1 MRQFEYRFNMHSFA
15 GYCGKSGKAA
25 RVALVATHADTAS
38 CHRVAATGEYVS
50 SEASSVLKTARQKF
64 GHLFEL
70 HDSVFILDTHVV
82 GSPAMKTLKNY
93 VAYNKDKVTQAS
105 VMLFHQFC
113 MFMYQCNSFS
123 F

>member
-1 MRQFEYRFNMHSFA
+1 M
-15 GYCGKSGKAA
+15 
-25 RVALVATHADTAS
+25 
-38 CHRVAATGEYVS
+38 
-50 SEASSVLKTARQKF
+50 LKTARQKF

-105 VMLFHQFC
+105 VMLFHELLSVCVPMQQFFTVIILFIC
-113 MFMYQCNSFS
+113 VSDNCLILA
-123 F
+123 